1 MLHLQGRKITYKLM
15 SKNNT
20 NDSMERLLQKGFRKF
35 SFILLATLFAVQV
48 SFAQDIPT
56 DEATVKKG
64 GEMFKEM
71 CSVCHKVD
79 SKKIGPALH
88 KVYERNNLAWIIKF
102 VQNSQKVIQGGDPY
116 AVKLFA
122 ENNNTVMSTFDY
134 LTPEEITSI
143 VAYIKHETEN
153 PTVAVTEQV
162 ADGETTEAVAEDTGV
177 PSSYMTAILVG
188 LAIVLALILGIL
200 FLMVS
205 MFNRFLKTKDGLTGD
220 EKSFIEDRFSL
231 SKLLKSPGFMGIIIF
246 LFTAFAFKTTID
258 GLYNIGI
265 QKGYQPTQPIA
276 YSHKL
281 HAGDLGIDCNYCHTG
296 VRKTKNANIPS
307 LNICMNCHSEIKNRK
322 GKDGISPEIKK
333 IYDALGGYDPATKQY
348 GDGPKKPVE
357 WVRIHNL
364 PDLVYFNHK
373 QHVKVGGIECQTCHG
388 EIQEME
394 VVKQEK
400 KLTMGWCIDCHRKT
414 DVNTQ
419 GNAYYDEMVKAHE
432 KDHKDK
438 MKVEDIGGLE
448 CSKCHY

>member
-1 MLHLQGRKITYKLM
+1 MLHLQGRKITYKQM

-20 NDSMERLLQKGFRKF
+20 NDSMERLLQKRFGKF
-35 SFILLATLFAVQV
+35 FLILFAMLFSVQI
-48 SFAQDIPT
+48 STAQDIPS
-56 DEATVKKG
+56 DEATIKQG
-64 GEMFKEM
+64 GDLFQEM

-88 KVYERNNLAWIIKF
+88 NVYERRDLPWIIKF
-102 VQNSQKVIQGGDPY
+102 VKNSQKVIKSGDPY

-122 ENNNTVMSTFDY
+122 DNKNTVMSTFDY

-153 PTVAVTEQV
+153 PTVAVAAQP
-162 ADGETTEAVAEDTGV
+162 AAGGENVAVAEESGV
-177 PSSYMTAILVG
+177 PAYYLTAILVG
-188 LAIVLALILGIL
+188 LAIVLILILGIL
-200 FLMVS
+200 LLMVS
-205 MFNRFLKTKDGLTGD
+205 MFNKFLKAKEGLTAED
-220 EKSFIEDRFSL
+220 KSYIEDRFSL
-231 SKLLKSPGFMGIIIF
+231 LKLLKSPGFMGIIVF
-246 LFTAFAFKTTID
+246 LFTAFAFKSTID

-296 VRKTKNANIPS
+296 VRKAKNANIPS
-307 LNICMNCHSEIKNRK
+307 LNICMNCHSDVKNLQ
-322 GKDGISPEIKK
+322 GKEGISPEIQK
-333 IYDALGGYDPATKQY
+333 IYDALGGYDPVSKEY

-373 QHVKVGGIECQTCHG
+373 QHVKVGGLECQTCHG

-414 DVNTQ
+414 DVNTK
-419 GNAYYDEMVKAHE
+419 GNAYYDDMVKFHE
-432 KDHKDK
+432 KNHKDK